1 VAGTGTL
8 LKRTGRSQRQYYDKE
23 RKRLLDQL
31 LSPYSSA
38 PMSFGLNASKVDFS
52 HIIETRLFPQ
62 ISPAPDL
69 FRGSRT
75 HAFESNFRRLF
86 LVPGQKL
93 VVQRTQE
100 SRPPLPR
107 PAFVRDILPDLD
119 ASLLG
124 NANSLALCLVGSSQQ
139 ESWKAIR
146 GGVHARP
153 TFQRCLLLSSS
164 TPMWSEARRPFRSWR
179 NKSTRPWLIRRLP
192 NSRYDTGTGTA
203 FFCVVFFP

>member
-75 HAFESNFRRLF
+75 HALESNFRRLF

-107 PAFVRDILPDLD
+107 PAFLRDILPNLD

-146 GGVHARP
+146 GGYMLG
-153 TFQRCLLLSSS
+153 LLFNGAFCCVQVPCGERHGGRSVPGE
-164 TPMWSEARRPFRSWR
+164 TNRRA
-179 NKSTRPWLIRRLP
+179 L
-192 NSRYDTGTGTA
+192 G
-203 FFCVVFFP
+203 

>member
-1 VAGTGTL
+1 
-8 LKRTGRSQRQYYDKE
+8 
-23 RKRLLDQL
+23 
-31 LSPYSSA
+31 
-38 PMSFGLNASKVDFS
+38 MSFGLNASKVDFS
-52 HIIETRLFPQ
+52 HIIETVFLPQ

-75 HAFESNFRRLF
+75 HAFESNFHRLF

-93 VVQRTQE
+93 VVQRTHHRL
-100 SRPPLPR
+100 SRGQVCL
-107 PAFVRDILPDLD
+107 RDILPNLD

-164 TPMWSEARRPFRSWR
+164 TPMWREARRPFRSWR

>member
-1 VAGTGTL
+1 
-8 LKRTGRSQRQYYDKE
+8 
-23 RKRLLDQL
+23 
-31 LSPYSSA
+31 
-38 PMSFGLNASKVDFS
+38 MSFGLNASKVDFS
-52 HIIETRLFPQ
+52 HIIETVFLPQ

-75 HAFESNFRRLF
+75 HAFESNFHRLF

-93 VVQRTQE
+93 VVQRTHHRL
-100 SRPPLPR
+100 SRGQVCL
-107 PAFVRDILPDLD
+107 RDILPNLD

-153 TFQRCLLLSSS
+153 TFQRCLLLRSS
-164 TPMWSEARRPFRSWR
+164 TMWREARRPFRSWR

-192 NSRYDTGTGTA
+192 NSRYDTQAQPSSASSSSPDWLVAARRLSPVCRGQGHIHTWQK
-203 FFCVVFFP
+203 